1 MEPDDSLFDFLRA
14 CQAKN
19 SKAALSALDRLRRLI
34 EQDIFPADGEHGG
47 PGAGELWGIVAQRL
61 H

>member
-1 MEPDDSLFDFLRA
+1 MEPDDSLLAFLQA
-14 CQAKN
+14 CQAKD

-47 PGAGELWGIVAQRL
+47 AGAGKLWRILAERL